1 MLFPSR
7 SRRINGITSP
17 AEIRFAIERSSE
29 AASGL
34 QASGRF
40 VSSESVRV
48 LNEMRIMGIL
58 FCLLH
63 RLNRSQLGSFHFQFF
78 TPKGRSRRS
87 ESAAKRGLS
96 SPPLSSCH
104 PISHS
109 TAPSLTT
116 RSPPQRGFIQLE
128 KGTFNE

>member
-40 VSSESVRV
+40 GSSESVRV

-63 RLNRSQLGSFHFQFF
+63 RLNRSQLGSFIFQFF

-87 ESAAKRGLS
+87 ESAAEPGLS
-96 SPPLSSCH
+96 HLSSSH
-104 PISHS
+104 PISHR
-109 TAPSLTT
+109 TAPFLTT
-116 RSPPQRGFIQLE
+116 RSPPQRRFIQLK